1 MKTISPAPK
10 VETDH
15 PEAEAALVAFIQR
28 LVHDSSTVQAIES
41 GEVDAILDPAS
52 GRALLLPEARAALR
66 RGETSTNQLLATL
79 PREEYQRLLA
89 GLVPVTLALGDI
101 LHEPG
106 ELIRQI
112 YFPNEGLLVSLLT
125 LVENHGALEIG
136 LVGSEGMVGLP
147 LAQGIGMSSVRTVVQ
162 GTGTALRMESAG
174 FCEALETCPALQRA
188 LHRYT
193 HALIAQITQTAA
205 CNRFH
210 QVEARLARWLLMASD
225 RLQSDLIRFTHEWLA
240 DLLGVRR
247 VGITVAASALQQ
259 RKLIQY
265 SRGNITIL
273 DREGLKA
280 SACECYQKIKDIFDR
295 AESWPAD
302 TVLAEK
308 PNTVGTMAHI

>member
-1 MKTISPAPK
+1 MKTACPVSKA
-10 VETDH
+10 ETDH
-15 PEAEAALVAFIQR
+15 PEAEAALATFVR
-28 LVHDSSTVQAIES
+28 LLVQDAATLRAIEA

-52 GRALLLPEARAALR
+52 GRAILLPGAREALR
-66 RGETSTNQLLATL
+66 RSETPTNRVLATL

-89 GLVPVTLALGDI
+89 GLESVTLAFGDV

-106 ELIRQI
+106 ELIRHI
-112 YFPNEGLLVSLLT
+112 YFPDDGLLVSLLT
-125 LVENHGALEIG
+125 PVQNHMALEIG
-136 LVGSEGMVGLP
+136 LVGSEGVVGLP
-147 LAQGIGMSSVRTVVQ
+147 VAQGIGTSSVRAVVQ
-162 GTGTALRMESAG
+162 GPGTALRMESAR
-174 FCEALETCPALQRA
+174 FREALETCPALQRA

-205 CNRFH
+205 CSRFH

-225 RLQSDLIRFTHEWLA
+225 RLQSDPIRFTHEWLA

-273 DREGLKA
+273 DREGLKT
-280 SACECYQKIKDIFDR
+280 SACECYQKIKDLFDR
-295 AESWPAD
+295 A
-302 TVLAEK
+302 
-308 PNTVGTMAHI
+308 

>member
-1 MKTISPAPK
+1 M
-10 VETDH
+10 
-15 PEAEAALVAFIQR
+15 
-28 LVHDSSTVQAIES
+28 
-41 GEVDAILDPAS
+41 S
-52 GRALLLPEARAALR
+52 GRAILLPEARAALR
-66 RGETSTNQLLATL
+66 QGEAPTNKVLAPL
-79 PREEYQRLLA
+79 PREEHQRLLA
-89 GLVPVTLALGDI
+89 GLEPVTLAFGDV

-106 ELIRQI
+106 ELIRHI
-112 YFPNEGLLVSLLT
+112 YFPNDGLLVSLLT
-125 LVENHGALEIG
+125 LVQNHMALEIG

-147 LAQGIGMSSVRTVVQ
+147 LAQGISTSSVRAVVQ
-162 GTGTALRMESAG
+162 GTGTAMRMESSH
-174 FCEALETCPALQRA
+174 FLEALETCPALQRA

-210 QVEARLARWLLMASD
+210 QVEARLACWLLMASD
-225 RLQSDLIRFTHEWLA
+225 RLQSDPIRFTHEWLA

-280 SACECYQKIKDIFDR
+280 STCECYQKIKDIFDR
-295 AESWPAD
+295 A
-302 TVLAEK
+302 
-308 PNTVGTMAHI
+308 

>member
-1 MKTISPAPK
+1 MKTICPAPK

-15 PEAEAALVAFIQR
+15 PEAEAALATFVRR
-28 LVHDSSTVQAIES
+28 LVQDAATLRAIES

-52 GRALLLPEARAALR
+52 GRALLLREARAALR

-89 GLVPVTLALGDI
+89 GLEPVTLAFGDV

-147 LAQGIGMSSVRTVVQ
+147 LAQGIGTSSVRAVAQ
-162 GTGTALRMESAG
+162 GTGTALRMEAAR
-174 FCEALETCPALQRA
+174 FREALETCPALQRA

-225 RLQSDLIRFTHEWLA
+225 RLQSDPIRFTHEWLA

-280 SACECYQKIKDIFDR
+280 SACECYQKIKDLFDP

>member
-1 MKTISPAPK
+1 MKTACPVAK
-10 VETDH
+10 AETARPD
-15 PEAEAALVAFIQR
+15 AEAAFATFIRR
-28 LVHDSSTVQAIES
+28 LVQDATTLRAIDS
-41 GEVDAILDPAS
+41 GEVDAIIDPVS
-52 GRALLLPEARAALR
+52 GRAILLPEAREALR
-66 RGETSTNQLLATL
+66 RGAAPTNQMLATL

-89 GLVPVTLALGDI
+89 GLEPVTLGSGDV

-136 LVGSEGMVGLP
+136 LVGSEGVVGLP
-147 LAQGIGMSSVRTVVQ
+147 LAQGIGTSSVRAVAQ
-162 GTGTALRMESAG
+162 GTGTAMRMESSH
-174 FCEALETCPALQRA
+174 FREALETCPALQRA

-205 CNRFH
+205 CNHFH
-210 QVEARLARWLLMASD
+210 QVEARLARWLLTASD
-225 RLQSDLIRFTHEWLA
+225 RLQSDPLRFTHEGLA

-259 RKLIQY
+259 QRLIQY

-295 AESWPAD
+295 A
-302 TVLAEK
+302 
-308 PNTVGTMAHI
+308 

>member
-1 MKTISPAPK
+1 MKTACPASK
-10 VETDH
+10 AETDH
-15 PEAEAALVAFIQR
+15 PEAEAALATFVRR
-28 LVHDSSTVQAIES
+28 LVQDAATLRAIES

-52 GRALLLPEARAALR
+52 GRALLLPEAREALR
-66 RGETSTNQLLATL
+66 RSEAPTNQILATL
-79 PREEYQRLLA
+79 PREEYQQLLA
-89 GLVPVTLALGDI
+89 GLEPVTLAFGDV

-112 YFPNEGLLVSLLT
+112 YFPDEGLLVSLLT

-136 LVGSEGMVGLP
+136 LVGSEGVVGLP
-147 LAQGIGMSSVRTVVQ
+147 LAQGIGTSSVRAVVQ
-162 GTGTALRMESAG
+162 GAGTAVRMESSH
-174 FCEALETCPALQRA
+174 FREALEICPTLQRA

-225 RLQSDLIRFTHEWLA
+225 RLQSDSIRFTHGWLA

-259 RKLIQY
+259 QRLIQY
-265 SRGNITIL
+265 SRGNIAIL

-280 SACECYQKIKDIFDR
+280 AACECYQKIKGIFDR
-295 AESWPAD
+295 A
-302 TVLAEK
+302 
-308 PNTVGTMAHI
+308 

>member
-1 MKTISPAPK
+1 MKAISPAPK

-15 PEAEAALVAFIQR
+15 PEAEAALVAFIRR

-89 GLVPVTLALGDI
+89 GL
-101 LHEPG
+101 
-106 ELIRQI
+106 
-112 YFPNEGLLVSLLT
+112 
-125 LVENHGALEIG
+125 EIG

-147 LAQGIGMSSVRTVVQ
+147 LAQGIGTSSVRTVVQ

-174 FCEALETCPALQRA
+174 FREALETCPALQRA

-302 TVLAEK
+302 TK
-308 PNTVGTMAHI
+308 P

>member
-1 MKTISPAPK
+1 MKTASSDSRT
-10 VETDH
+10 ETDFS
-15 PEAEAALVAFIQR
+15 ETEAAFATFIRR
-28 LVHDSSTVQAIES
+28 LIQDAATLRAIDS
-41 GEVDAILDPAS
+41 GEVDAILDPVS
-52 GRALLLPEARAALR
+52 GRAILLPEAREALR
-66 RGETSTNQLLATL
+66 QSEVPTNQVLATL
-79 PREEYQRLLA
+79 PREEYQRLRA
-89 GLVPVTLALGDI
+89 GLELVTLTFGDV

-106 ELIRQI
+106 ELIQHI

-125 LVENHGALEIG
+125 LVQDRMGLEIG

-147 LAQGIGMSSVRTVVQ
+147 VAQGIDTSSVRAVVQ
-162 GTGTALRMESAG
+162 GTGTALRMESSQ
-174 FCEALETCPALQRA
+174 FRQALETSPALQRA

-193 HALIAQITQTAA
+193 YALIAQITQTAA

-225 RLQSDLIRFTHEWLA
+225 RLQSNSIHFTQEWLA

-247 VGITVAASALQQ
+247 VGVTLAASALQQ
-259 RKLIQY
+259 QRLIQY

-295 AESWPAD
+295 A
-302 TVLAEK
+302 
-308 PNTVGTMAHI
+308 